1 MKKILFFWLL
11 LLIPTGLMG
20 APQTPRILALTPHV
34 CEILYA
40 IGAAEQV
47 VGGVA
52 YCDYP
57 EAAKSLPRV
66 GSYNGI
72 NVEAALR
79 LKPSIAIV
87 MSRNVKG
94 VAMLEKMGVSVVVS
108 NPTGFERMFAD
119 ILRLG
124 ELSQHQ
130 HEATVLVDQLQAR
143 LQRVRALPRSNTA
156 VFYELWHDPLLT
168 AGKSSFINDVIVAA
182 GGRNIFSDINLETPH
197 VNVEAVMRAKP
208 ELIVIPLEKR
218 NIQERQAFWQ
228 GWFGKGKVQFVAI
241 NPDLLHRPGPRLL
254 DGLELLQQALSQVEN
269 P

>member
-1 MKKILFFWLL
+1 MKKAFLFLL
-11 LLIPTGLMG
+11 LLIPTGVMG
-20 APQTPRILALTPHV
+20 ASQTPRILALTPHA

-57 EAAKSLPRV
+57 EAAKALPRV
-66 GSYNGI
+66 GSYSGI
-72 NVEAALR
+72 NVEAALE

-87 MSRNVKG
+87 MNRNVKG
-94 VAMLEKMGVSVVVS
+94 VAMLEKMGVNIFAS
-108 NPTGFERMFAD
+108 NPSNFETMFDD
-119 ILRLG
+119 ILKLG
-124 ELSQHQ
+124 VLSQHQ
-130 HEATVLVDQLQAR
+130 KQAEVLVDKLRVR
-143 LQRVRALPRSNTA
+143 LQKVRALPRSNKA
-156 VFYELWHDPLLT
+156 VFYELWHAPLLT
-168 AGKSSFINDVIVAA
+168 AGNTSFINDLIATA

-218 NIQERQAFWQ
+218 NIEERQLFWQ
-228 GWFGKGKVQFVAI
+228 GWLGKDKVQFVAI

-254 DGLELLQQALSQVEN
+254 DGLELLQQALSQVDK

>member
-1 MKKILFFWLL
+1 MKKILLCLL
-11 LLIPTGLMG
+11 LLLMPTGVMG
-20 APQTPRILALTPHV
+20 ASQTPRILALTPHA

-57 EAAKSLPRV
+57 EVAKSLPRV

-79 LKPSIAIV
+79 LKPSMAIV
-87 MSRNVKG
+87 MNRNVKG
-94 VAMLEKMGVSVVVS
+94 VAMLEKMGVKIFVS
-108 NPTGFERMFAD
+108 NPVSFETMFD
-119 ILRLG
+119 DMLKLG
-124 ELSQHQ
+124 ALSQHETQ
-130 HEATVLVDQLQAR
+130 AKDLVNKLRAR
-143 LQRVRALPRSNTA
+143 LQKVRALPRSNKA

-168 AGKSSFINDVIVAA
+168 AGNASFINDLITTA

-208 ELIVIPLEKR
+208 ALIVIPLEKR
-218 NIQERQAFWQ
+218 NIEERQLFWQ
-228 GWFGKGKVQFVAI
+228 AWLGKDTVQFVAI

-254 DGLELLQQALSQVEN
+254 DGLELLQKALSQVEN